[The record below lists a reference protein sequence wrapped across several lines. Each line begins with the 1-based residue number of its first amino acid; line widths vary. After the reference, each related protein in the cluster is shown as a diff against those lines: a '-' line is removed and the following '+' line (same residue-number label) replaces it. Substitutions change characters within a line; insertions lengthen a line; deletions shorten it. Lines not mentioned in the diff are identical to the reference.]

1 VHSESTV
8 HVDLQAAA
16 ERVMPEYG
24 FEPEMPAEVASQL
37 ARLAHEPPG
46 VAPSG
51 DVRDLRNLPWSSIDN
66 DTSRDL
72 DQLEV
77 AASRPDGAIEV
88 RVAIADVD
96 AFVPKDSPIDRHAA
110 GQTTTV
116 YTGIRNFPM
125 LPEVLSTGLTSLQEG
140 ADKLAVVVEFVVTPE
155 GQVQSS
161 SVYRAVVRNTAQLA
175 YDSVGAWLEG
185 RGPLPPKIA
194 ASRLL
199 QDQLQLQNGAAQA
212 LRRARHQHGALN
224 IETIETRPVISQ
236 GDVVGLS
243 RQEKN
248 LATELIED
256 FMIASNEVVAQLLEA
271 HHVASI
277 RRVVKT
283 PKRWDRIVE
292 LAAARGEQLPALPD
306 ARALN
311 EFLLGQKQKDP
322 DHFPDL
328 SLSVVKLMGSGEYVL
343 ERPGEQGAGH
353 FGLAIQDYTH
363 STAPNR
369 RFADLVTQRL
379 LKAIVA
385 GQPSPYRDDELST
398 IAATCT
404 SKEDAARKVERAM
417 SKRIAAVALSG
428 QIGRVFDAIVTGVT
442 PSGTFVRIVDPH
454 VEGLL
459 AEGKQGVDVGD
470 KLRVRLVR
478 TDPSR
483 GYIDFARA

>member
-1 VHSESTV
+1 M
-8 HVDLQAAA
+8 
-16 ERVMPEYG
+16 REYG
-24 FEPEMPAEVASQL
+24 FEPEMPPEVASQL
-37 ARLAHEPPG
+37 AQLAHEAPG
-46 VAPSG
+46 VAAGG
-51 DVRDLRNLPWSSIDN
+51 DIRDLRDLPWSSIDN

-88 RVAIADVD
+88 RVAVADVD

-110 GQTTTV
+110 VQTTTV
-116 YTGIRNFPM
+116 YTGLRNFPM

-140 ADKLAVVVEFVVTPE
+140 ADKLAVVVEYVVSDA

-161 SVYRAVVRNTAQLA
+161 AVYRAVVRNTAQLA
-175 YDSVGAWLEG
+175 YDSVGGWLEN
-185 RGPLPPKIA
+185 RGPMPPKVA
-194 ASRLL
+194 ASRVL
-199 QDQLQLQNGAAQA
+199 QAQLQLQNTAAQA
-212 LRRARHQHGALN
+212 LRRERHQHGALN
-224 IETIETRPVISQ
+224 IETIETRPILAD
-236 GDVVGLS
+236 GNVVGLA

-248 LATELIED
+248 PATELIED
-256 FMIASNEVVAQLLEA
+256 FMIASNEVVARLLES
-271 HHVASI
+271 HQVASI

-292 LAAARGEQLPALPD
+292 LAAARGERLPAAPD
-306 ARALN
+306 APALN
-311 EFLLGQKQKDP
+311 RFLLRQKQKDP
-322 DHFPDL
+322 EHFPDL
-328 SLSVVKLMGSGEYVL
+328 SLAVVKLMGSGEYVL

-369 RFADLVTQRL
+369 RFADLVTQRV
-379 LKAIVA
+379 LKANIA
-385 GQPSPYRDDELST
+385 GQPSPYRDEELSA
-398 IAATCT
+398 IAAACT
-404 SKEDAARKVERAM
+404 AKEDAARKVERAM

-428 QIGRVFDAIVTGVT
+428 QIGALFDAIVTGVT
-442 PSGTFVRIVDPH
+442 PSGTFVRIVNPH

-459 AEGKQGVDVGD
+459 AQGKQGVDVGD
-470 KLRVRLVR
+470 SVRVRLVR